1 MTIFAYHT
9 NYAASPVNDQRAGT
23 IRVGSD
29 HPDPIQFTKGWDTV
43 LYFAF
48 RNHNQR
54 PFLTTGTT
62 ITARFF
68 NTENTQV
75 LASEFVSDPL
85 ITGAA
90 TLVLNSV
97 STDAFTAGLYS
108 MVIEYTDDRGNVLL
122 AQTTHSRPRFVVE
135 VLDINTVSLNN

>member
-29 HPDPIQFTKGWDTV
+29 HPEPVRFTRGWDAV
-43 LYFAF
+43 LHFAF
-48 RNHNQR
+48 RNHNQK
-54 PFLTTGTT
+54 PFLTSGST

-68 NTENTQV
+68 NTENTEV
-75 LASEFVSDPL
+75 LARDFVSDPL

-97 STDAFTAGLYS
+97 ATSMFAAGLYV
-108 MVIEYTDDRGNVLL
+108 MVIEYTDDHGRVML
-122 AQTTHSRPRFVVE
+122 AQSTHSLPRHVVE
-135 VLDINTVSLNN
+135 VIDITTVSLNN

>member
-1 MTIFAYHT
+1 MTIYAYHT
-9 NYAASPVNDQRAGT
+9 PYAASPVNDQRAGT

-29 HPDPIQFTKGWDTV
+29 HPEPVRITTGWDAV

-54 PFLTTGTT
+54 PYFTNGTT
-62 ITARFF
+62 ITARIF

-75 LASEFVSDPL
+75 WVGDFVSDPL

-90 TLVLNSV
+90 TLVINSV
-97 STDAFTAGLYS
+97 ATGAMLAGLYS
-108 MVIEYTDDRGNVLL
+108 MVIEYTDDRGRAML
-122 AQTTHSRPRFVVE
+122 AQTTNSLPRFVVE
-135 VLDINTVSLNN
+135 VIDFNTISLNN